1 MSHREVYKLGTTGS
15 EALYCFYMI
24 GQCHP
29 HPAAKK
35 VCSSVKVFI
44 NITQVLQGVNSRE

>member
-1 MSHREVYKLGTTGS
+1 MSNREVHKLRAAGS

-29 HPAAKK
+29 HPVAKK
-35 VCSSVKVFI
+35 VCMFI
-44 NITQVLQGVNSRE
+44 YESIYKYYTTAARRK